1 MSRSLSTLE
10 LTFCATKR
18 SAIYS
23 SADEE
28 KCSVLILPCARKSQ
42 RCSTTGSKNKH
53 AFLSIWC
60 QGMYQTLD
68 FIIPP
73 FAAGLIGRKGVW
85 KQQGK
90 KCNDSAWISRRL
102 RRNNYLLKCKSS
114 GNGNG
119 TNFGGLLLESQEFE
133 DMPVVQMTK
142 PMRSY
147 HSLIG
152 SDSEITKTYW
162 CMVTLNIML

>member
-1 MSRSLSTLE
+1 MVLYPTRMQPVERDEIEIGRPHLAIRLSCGRHRTGNRVGAAHLKQTSFVTRVHCVE
-10 LTFCATKR
+10 G
-18 SAIYS
+18 
-23 SADEE
+23 
-28 KCSVLILPCARKSQ
+28 VLILPCARKSQ

-90 KCNDSAWISRRL
+90 KCNDSA
-102 RRNNYLLKCKSS
+102 
-114 GNGNG
+114 
-119 TNFGGLLLESQEFE
+119 
-133 DMPVVQMTK
+133 
-142 PMRSY
+142 
-147 HSLIG
+147 
-152 SDSEITKTYW
+152 
-162 CMVTLNIML
+162 